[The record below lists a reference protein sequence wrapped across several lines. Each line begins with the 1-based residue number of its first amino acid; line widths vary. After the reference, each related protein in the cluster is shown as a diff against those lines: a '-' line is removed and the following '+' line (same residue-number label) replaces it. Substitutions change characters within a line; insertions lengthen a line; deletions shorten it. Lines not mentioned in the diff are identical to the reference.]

1 MVDPHRWGVDTGY
14 HDVSGVW
21 RQPPPSTIEAILAAM
36 GADRD
41 EPPAG
46 PVVIVAPGREPRAVG
61 YQRLDLEDGSS
72 VDIDGTLPGD
82 LPLGYHRLENGRR
95 VIVSPGHCFLPTDLR
110 VWGWAAQLYATRSRS
125 SWGIGD
131 LADLRH
137 LGEWSA
143 GQGAATLLLN
153 PLHAALPEIP
163 QEPSPYFAS
172 SRCFRNPLYLRV
184 EELPGAAQLE
194 TLDRLAAAGRAL
206 NHDRRID
213 RDAVWT
219 LKSEAL
225 EQLYAGFPG
234 DPAFER
240 YRAERGQ
247 ALQGYALFCALGEE
261 YGYDWKKWPD
271 GVRHPDRPGVAAFA
285 ATGAGRQRTRYFAWL
300 QWHLEQ
306 QLQAAS
312 RPLGLVQDLA
322 IGTDRRGAD
331 AWMWQDSFALGM
343 RVGAPPDEFN
353 TLGQDWGL
361 PPFDPWRLRAAAYE
375 PFIQILRWGMG
386 DGAGLRFDHVMGL
399 FRLFW
404 IPPDADPTQGTYVRY
419 PWQDLLDILALESH
433 RAGAFVVG
441 EDLGTVEDFVR
452 YELYVRQVLSYRL
465 LWFEP
470 DPPDRGT
477 WPQQALAAVTTHDL
491 PTIAG
496 LLTGSDLERQ
506 RALDLHPNEAS
517 TATLRD
523 KLRSWTG
530 VPDDAPV
537 EVVIEQAY
545 RLLGRAPCAI
555 VTATLDDALGV
566 EERPNMPGTMGDVPN
581 WSLALPAPLEEF
593 GDLPLPGAIAAAFS
607 DRAGALSPNT

>member
-14 HDVSGVW
+14 HDVTGAW
-21 RQPPPSTIEAILAAM
+21 RQAPPSTIETILAVM

-41 EPPAG
+41 EPPTG
-46 PVVIVAPGREPRAVG
+46 PVVVLGPGRLPKEVG
-61 YQRLDLEDGSS
+61 HQRLDLEDGSS

-82 LPLGYHRLENGRR
+82 LPLGYHRLEDGTR
-95 VIVSPGHCFLPTDLR
+95 VIVSPGRCFLPPDLR
-110 VWGWAAQLYATRSRS
+110 VWGWAAQLYATRSGS
-125 SWGIGD
+125 SWGVGD

-137 LGEWSA
+137 LGEWAA
-143 GQGAATLLLN
+143 GQGAAILLLN

-163 QEPSPYFAS
+163 QQASPYFAS

-184 EELPGAAQLE
+184 EDLPGASQLE
-194 TLDRLAAAGRAL
+194 TVDRLAAAGRAL
-206 NHDRRID
+206 NSDRRID
-213 RDAVWT
+213 RDAVWL

-225 EQLYAGFPG
+225 DELYAGFPG

-240 YRAERGQ
+240 YRAERGE

-261 YGYDWKKWPD
+261 YGYDWEKWPEE
-271 GVRHPDRPGVAAFA
+271 VRHPGGPGVAAFA
-285 ATGAGRQRTRYFAWL
+285 ATEAGRQRARYHAWL

-331 AWMWQDSFALGM
+331 AWMWQDSFALGV

-404 IPPDADPTQGTYVRY
+404 IPPDADPTEGTYVRY
-419 PWQDLLDILALESH
+419 PWEDLLDILALESH

-452 YELYVRQVLSYRL
+452 HELYVRQVLSYRL

-477 WPQQALAAVTTHDL
+477 WPPQALAAVTTHDL

-496 LLTGSDLERQ
+496 LWTGRDLERQ
-506 RALDLHPNEAS
+506 RQLDLHPNEAS
-517 TATLRD
+517 TAALRD
-523 KLRSWTG
+523 KLASWTG
-530 VPDDAPV
+530 VPDEAPV
-537 EVVIEQAY
+537 EVVIERAY
-545 RLLGRAPCAI
+545 HLLGRASCAI
-555 VTATLDDALGV
+555 VTATLDDALAV
-566 EERPNMPGTMGDVPN
+566 EERPNMPGTMGEVPN
-581 WSLALPAPLEEF
+581 WSLALPAPLEDF
-593 GDLPLPGAIAAAFS
+593 DTLPLPDAIAAAFS
-607 DRAGALSPNT
+607 DRAPST